1 MFPGPFGHP
10 RSHEAAASETYWS
23 RWLFVLIRYVLAI
36 ESPEPRTSIIK
47 TALAIVLCFATAA
60 CDNGK
65 ARTASMS
72 PGPPPSPSDYA
83 AVFVV
88 GGLSNPVDLAS
99 PPRDTSRVFIVEKT
113 GTIRIRKQGAL
124 LARPFLDV
132 SGRVSAGS
140 EQGLLGLAFHPQ
152 YASNGRFYVD
162 FTDRSGDTRIVEFIA
177 SANPDSASA
186 TEREILFVDQ
196 PYANH
201 NGGQIA
207 FGPDGFLYVALGDGG
222 SAEDPQGN
230 GQNLNTLLGKILRLD
245 VDSGTPYAI
254 PPSNPFVGRAGARG
268 EIWSYGWRN
277 PWRFAFDAGTGDM
290 IVADVGQ
297 YDWEEIDYEPEGLGG
312 RNYGWKRMEGRH
324 CFPNPPCDSTGLT
337 MPIVEYGHQVGC
349 SVTGGKIY
357 RGLALPEL
365 DGVYFY
371 GDYCTG
377 LVRSLRVAGGAATDD
392 QDWTAVLR
400 RSGGGPMQGLSSFGT
415 DGKGELYLVLL
426 SGEVYRLERKP

>member
-1 MFPGPFGHP
+1 MTVR
-10 RSHEAAASETYWS
+10 RSRGSSLRRFALPIAICLAA
-23 RWLFVLIRYVLAI
+23 
-36 ESPEPRTSIIK
+36 
-47 TALAIVLCFATAA
+47 AA
-60 CDNGK
+60 CDNRT
-65 ARTASMS
+65 ARTASTS
-72 PGPPPSPSDYA
+72 PSVPSSPSDYA
-83 AVFVV
+83 AALVV
-88 GGLSNPVDLAS
+88 GGLSSPLDLAS
-99 PPRDTSRVFIVEKT
+99 PPGDTSRVFIVEKT
-113 GTIRIRKQGAL
+113 GTIRIWKNGAL
-124 LARPFLDV
+124 NARPFLDV

-162 FTDRSGDTRIVEFIA
+162 LTDRNGDTRVIEFIV
-177 SANPDSASA
+177 SSNPDSASA
-186 TEREILFVDQ
+186 TEREILLVDQ

-230 GQNLNTLLGKILRLD
+230 GQSLNVLLGKILRLD

-277 PWRFAFDAGTGDM
+277 PWRFAFDAITGDM
-290 IVADVGQ
+290 MVGDVGQ
-297 YDWEEIDYEPEGLGG
+297 YDWEEIDFEPAGQGG
-312 RNYGWKRMEGRH
+312 RNYGWRKMEGTH
-324 CFPNPPCDSTGLT
+324 CFPNPPCDPTGLT
-337 MPIVEYGHQVGC
+337 LPIAEYGHQLGC

-357 RGLALPEL
+357 RGASLPEL
-365 DGVYFY
+365 SGVYFY

-377 LVRSLRVAGGAATDD
+377 LVRSLRVVNGAATDTW
-392 QDWTAVLR
+392 DWTAVLR

-415 DGKGELYLVLL
+415 DGKGELYFVLL
-426 SGEVYRLERKP
+426 SGEVYRLQRKP